1 MAITTPSRRWVF
13 FPGGAAGGSP
23 PEMLRQRHKS
33 HTGHVG
39 PSNRTNFGSAENP
52 AVSTEVV
59 AVEPQV
65 LQLNRSYFG

>member
-1 MAITTPSRRWVF
+1 MTQ
-13 FPGGAAGGSP
+13 GGSVSAGREAAFAGATA
-23 PEMLRQRHKS
+23 EMLRQRHKS
-33 HTGHVG
+33 RAGHVR
-39 PSNRTNFGSAENP
+39 PSNRTNSGSTENP